1 MTSPLYPVFLVHF
14 MRAIWRSKQRR
25 ACWRR
30 KQAIQAQRGGIG
42 LPDIVEI
49 EYVATTYLPLVRV
62 FLKANG
68 ERAAP
73 GFLPTRPVLASAQS
87 PRHACWRRKQAIQ
100 AQRGGIGLPDTTE
113 IEYIATTYL
122 PLVRVFLKANGK
134 RAAPGF
140 LPTRP
145 VLASAD
151 RPGDVQSINRDLWPQ
166 IELFRA
172 GFAVEGS
179 LGCPEAN
186 PPKKSGF
193 FELFFRFSP
202 YIIIFKKVVY

>member
-1 MTSPLYPVFLVHF
+1 MTSPLYPVFLVRF
-14 MRAIWRSKQRR
+14 TCAIWRSKQRR

-30 KQAIQAQRGGIG
+30 KRAIQAQRGGIG

-49 EYVATTYLPLVRV
+49 KYV
-62 FLKANG
+62 
-68 ERAAP
+68 
-73 GFLPTRPVLASAQS
+73 
-87 PRHACWRRKQAIQ
+87 
-100 AQRGGIGLPDTTE
+100 
-113 IEYIATTYL
+113 ATTYL

-151 RPGDVQSINRDLWPQ
+151 RLGDVQSINRDLWPQ

-179 LGCPEAN
+179 LGCPKAN

-193 FELFFRFSP
+193 FELFISIFSLHY
-202 YIIIFKKVVY
+202 YIQKSRLLNHYLPIYLFI

>member
-1 MTSPLYPVFLVHF
+1 MTSLLYPVFLVHF
-14 MRAIWRSKQRR
+14 THAIWRSKQRR
-25 ACWRR
+25 ACWHR
-30 KQAIQAQRGGIG
+30 KRAIQAQRGGIG

-151 RPGDVQSINRDLWPQ
+151 RLGDVQSINRDLWPQ